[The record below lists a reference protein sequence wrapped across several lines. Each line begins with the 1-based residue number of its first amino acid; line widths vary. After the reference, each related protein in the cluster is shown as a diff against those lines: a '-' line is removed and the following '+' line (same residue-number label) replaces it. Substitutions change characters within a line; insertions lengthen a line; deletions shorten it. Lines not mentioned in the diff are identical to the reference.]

1 MGAYSNPEETVDT
14 QSGQYYR
21 NLTDTI
27 VSNTVGTINT
37 WAAKAAENKKKNE
50 AIAMKVGEEES
61 ALYRNLSSTQ
71 QQNPTVNFENLYRP
85 QIKKYAE
92 LRTKVLNG
100 TSADPSADRMEADK
114 IFASVG
120 NIKNSLVDLSSEDFD
135 TKWAKRGVAGGIS
148 MDSDPNTV
156 KALAIFY
163 GKIPGKK
170 EPRFEN
176 GKAGAFVWD
185 VYEGE
190 TLVQTFSAEQL
201 KKAASGQG
209 LLRVIPNAADSVDAV
224 KAANPDIFELK
235 DGVPTGRLNEMYYSE
250 VYEKPLPGE
259 DVTISGKFERKT
271 TKYMPTGKLNETAL
285 RENTN
290 FNTVMTAKAD
300 GLINGTSNNIEAI
313 MFHNTYLAGEDK
325 NKIDPNYPMN
335 EEQKEKF
342 RSDYK
347 EFIIKGLPKEQAVAG
362 AKPIEKSEVG
372 EMVIKTQP
380 SGGTGGNNN
389 TNKKLTAE
397 QKKQNK
403 INSIHAEVAALIKER
418 DSKKVSDDE
427 LGFVENGNF
436 RLGIKDGY
444 WSVYNKTTGKAMPGT
459 LGTTTPSELAIFLA
473 GGKPTLN

>member
-14 QSGQYYR
+14 QSGQHYR

-92 LRTKVLNG
+92 LRTRVLNG
-100 TSADPSADRMEADK
+100 TSTDPSADRMEADK

-163 GKIPGKK
+163 GKLPGKK
-170 EPRFEN
+170 EPRFKDGNTGE
-176 GKAGAFVWD
+176 FLWD
-185 VYEGE
+185 VYEGDK
-190 TLVQTFSAEQL
+190 LVQTFSAEQL

-224 KAANPDIFELK
+224 KVANPDIFELK
-235 DGVPTGRLNEMYYSE
+235 DGIPTGRINELYYTE
-250 VYEKPLPGE
+250 KYERPLTGE
-259 DVTISGKFERKT
+259 EVTISGGYEKKT
-271 TKYMPTGKLNETAL
+271 TKYMPTGKLDVEAL
-285 RENTN
+285 RTNQN

-313 MFHNTYLAGEDK
+313 MFHNTYLAKEDK
-325 NKIDPNYPMN
+325 NKINPDYPMN
-335 EEQKEKF
+335 EAQKEKF

-347 EFIIKGLPKEQAVAG
+347 EFIIQGLPKEQDVAG
-362 AKPIEKSEVG
+362 AKPIEKSEIG
-372 EMVIKTQP
+372 KMVIKKQ
-380 SGGTGGNNN
+380 TGGKGDGKGGATTKKPTQLEILNNN
-389 TNKKLTAE
+389 LNTEHKIPHTTFPGNGSIIKVGTDGLLYKVDKE
-397 QKKQNK
+397 EDKIGNQKPISLQQ
-403 INSIHAEVAALIKER
+403 ARVY
-418 DSKKVSDDE
+418 
-427 LGFVENGNF
+427 LGLPANG
-436 RLGIKDGY
+436 L
-444 WSVYNKTTGKAMPGT
+444 
-459 LGTTTPSELAIFLA
+459 
-473 GGKPTLN
+473 LN

>member
-1 MGAYSNPEETVDT
+1 MGAYSNPETPIDT

-85 QIKKYAE
+85 KIKRYAE
-92 LRTKVLNG
+92 LRTSILNG
-100 TSADPSADRMEADK
+100 TSADPSADRMEADE

-135 TKWAKRGVAGGIS
+135 IKWAKRGVAGGIS
-148 MDSDPNTV
+148 MDSDPNVV

-163 GKIPGKK
+163 GKIPGRK

-176 GKAGAFVWD
+176 GKAGAFLWD
-185 VYEGE
+185 VYEGD

-201 KKAASGQG
+201 KKASSGQG

-224 KAANPDIFELK
+224 KVANPDIFELK
-235 DGVPTGRLNEMYYSE
+235 DGIPTGRLNEMYYAE
-250 VYEKPLPGE
+250 TYEKPLVGE
-259 DVTISGKFERKT
+259 EVTISGGYEKKT
-271 TKYMPTGKLNETAL
+271 TKFMPTGKLTDASIKLL

-313 MFHNTYLAGEDK
+313 MFHNTYFVKEDK
-325 NKIDPNYPMN
+325 NKINPNSPMT
-335 EEQKEKF
+335 EAQKEKF
-342 RSDYK
+342 RADYK
-347 EFIIKGLPKEQAVAG
+347 EFIIQGLPKEQAVAG
-362 AKPIEKSEVG
+362 AKPIEKSEIG
-372 EMVIKTQP
+372 KMVIKKQ
-380 SGGTGGNNN
+380 TGGNGGG
-389 TNKKLTAE
+389 TSGGGNKPKLTAI
-397 QKKQNK
+397 QILNNNLNTQ
-403 INSIHAEVAALIKER
+403 
-418 DSKKVSDDE
+418 
-427 LGFVENGNF
+427 
-436 RLGIKDGY
+436 Y
-444 WSVYNKTTGKAMPGT
+444 KTPGT
-459 LGTTTPSELAIFLA
+459 AFPGNGSIIKVGTDGLLYKVDKEEDKIGNQKSITLQQARVYLGLPANGL
-473 GGKPTLN
+473 LN

>member
-1 MGAYSNPEETVDT
+1 MGAYSNPETAIDT
-14 QSGQYYR
+14 QSGQYIR
-21 NLTDTI
+21 NLQESI
-27 VSNTVGTINT
+27 VSSTVGTINT

-85 QIKKYAE
+85 KIKRYAE
-92 LRTKVLNG
+92 LRTGVLNG
-100 TSADPSADRMEADK
+100 TSANPSADRMEADE
-114 IFASVG
+114 IYASVG
-120 NIKNSLVDLSSEDFD
+120 NIKNTLVDLSSEDFD
-135 TKWAKRGVAGGIS
+135 IKWGKRGVAGGIS
-148 MDSDPNTV
+148 MDSDPNVV
-156 KALAIFY
+156 KGLAIFY

-185 VYEGE
+185 VYEGD

-235 DGVPTGRLNEMYYSE
+235 DGIPTGRLNEMYYAE
-250 VYEKPLPGE
+250 TYEKPLVGE
-259 DVTISGKFERKT
+259 EVTISGKYEKKT
-271 TKYMPTGKLNETAL
+271 TKYMPTGKLNEKAL
-285 RENTN
+285 RDNTN
-290 FNTVMTAKAD
+290 FNTVMESKAN

-347 EFIIKGLPKEQAVAG
+347 EFIIKGLPKEQAIAG

-380 SGGTGGNNN
+380 SGGTE
-389 TNKKLTAE
+389 T
-397 QKKQNK
+397 
-403 INSIHAEVAALIKER
+403 S
-418 DSKKVSDDE
+418 
-427 LGFVENGNF
+427 
-436 RLGIKDGY
+436 
-444 WSVYNKTTGKAMPGT
+444 
-459 LGTTTPSELAIFLA
+459 TTTDESGFNKDTRAEYNQKWKDLVAGKITKIELPIKGKGKKYFFYDA
-473 GGKPTLN
+473 GSGKVIETNASGKEILSTRVSGDQFRGYMKPQLVVKKR

>member
-85 QIKKYAE
+85 KIKKYAE
-92 LRTKVLNG
+92 LRTRILNG
-100 TSADPSADRMEADK
+100 TSTDPSADRMQADE

-163 GKIPGKK
+163 GKLPGTKK
-170 EPRFEN
+170 PRFEN
-176 GKAGAFVWD
+176 DDSKAFVWD
-185 VYEGE
+185 VYDGE

-250 VYEKPLPGE
+250 VYEKPLTGE
-259 DVTISGKFERKT
+259 EVTISGGYEKKT
-271 TKYMPTGKLNETAL
+271 TKYMPTGKLNEEAL
-285 RENTN
+285 RKNQN

-313 MFHNTYLAGEDK
+313 MFHNTYLAKEDK
-325 NKIDPNYPMN
+325 DKINPDFPMST
-335 EEQKEKF
+335 EQKDKF

-347 EFIIKGLPKEQAVAG
+347 EFIIKGLPQEQVVAG
-362 AKPIEKSEVG
+362 AKPIEKSEIG
-372 EMVIKTQP
+372 QMVIKKQP
-380 SGGTGGNNN
+380 GGKGGGANN
-389 TNKKLTAE
+389 TNKP
-397 QKKQNK
+397 KKPTEIQILNDNLNTQYK
-403 INSIHAEVAALIKER
+403 TP
-418 DSKKVSDDE
+418 
-427 LGFVENGNF
+427 GTTFPGNGNIIKVGSDGNLYKVDKAEDKIGNEKPITLQQA
-436 RLGIKDGY
+436 RVYLGLPANGLLT
-444 WSVYNKTTGKAMPGT
+444 VNK
-459 LGTTTPSELAIFLA
+459 
-473 GGKPTLN
+473 

>member
-1 MGAYSNPEETVDT
+1 MGAYSNPQIAIDT

-27 VSNTVGTINT
+27 ASNTVGAINT

-50 AIAMKVGEEES
+50 AIAIKVGEEES

-71 QQNPTVNFENLYRP
+71 QQNPTVNFEDLYRP
-85 QIKKYAE
+85 KIKKYAE
-92 LRTKVLNG
+92 LRTKILNG
-100 TSADPSADRMEADK
+100 TSADPSADRREADD

-120 NIKNSLVDLSSEDFD
+120 SIKNSLVDLSSEDFD
-135 TKWAKRGVAGGIS
+135 IKWSKRGVAGGIS
-148 MDSDPNTV
+148 MDSDPKTV

-163 GKIPGKK
+163 GKIPGTKK
-170 EPRFEN
+170 PRFEN
-176 GKAGAFVWD
+176 DNSKAFVWD
-185 VYEGE
+185 VYDGE

-235 DGVPTGRLNEMYYSE
+235 DGIPTGRLNEMYYPE
-250 VYEKPLPGE
+250 VYEKPLAGE
-259 DVTISGKFERKT
+259 EVTISGKFERKT
-271 TKYMPTGKLNETAL
+271 KRYMPTGKLNETAL

-347 EFIIKGLPKEQAVAG
+347 EFIIKGLPKEQVVAG

-372 EMVIKTQP
+372 EMVIKTIPQ
-380 SGGTGGNNN
+380 GNNN
-389 TNKKLTAE
+389 NNSNTTSVDKSGFNEETRNQYNQKFKDLVAGTITKIELPIKGQGKKY
-397 QKKQNK
+397 
-403 INSIHAEVAALIKER
+403 
-418 DSKKVSDDE
+418 
-427 LGFVENGNF
+427 F
-436 RLGIKDGY
+436 
-444 WSVYNKTTGKAMPGT
+444 VYNAK
-459 LGTTTPSELAIFLA
+459 LGTVEETSADGLEILDAKVTGDKFRSYM
-473 GGKPTLN
+473 KPQLVVKKK

>member
-1 MGAYSNPEETVDT
+1 MGAYSNPEIPIDT

-21 NLTDTI
+21 NLTNTI
-27 VSNTVGTINT
+27 VSNTVNTINT
-37 WAAKAAENKKKNE
+37 WAAKAEENKKKNE

-85 QIKKYAE
+85 KIKRYAE

-100 TSADPSADRMEADK
+100 TSADPSADRMEADE

-163 GKIPGKK
+163 GKIPGRK

-209 LLRVIPNAADSVDAV
+209 LLRVIPNAADSIDAV

-235 DGVPTGRLNEMYYSE
+235 DGIPTGRINDSLLIDK
-250 VYEKPLPGE
+250 YEKPLEGE
-259 DVTISGKFERKT
+259 EVTISGKFERRT
-271 TKYMPTGKLNETAL
+271 TRYMPTGKIDIATIRKNNNL
-285 RENTN
+285 
-290 FNTVMTAKAD
+290 NTVIDSKAS

-313 MFHNTYLAGEDK
+313 MFHNTYLANE
-325 NKIDPNYPMN
+325 NNPKINPNEPMN
-335 EEQKEKF
+335 AYQKAKF
-342 RSDYK
+342 LLDYK
-347 EFIIKGLPKEQAVAG
+347 EFVFKGLPQEQAIAG
-362 AKPIEKSEVG
+362 AKPVEKSVVG

-380 SGGTGGNNN
+380 SGVTGGTNN

-444 WSVYNKTTGKAMPGT
+444 WSVYNKTTGKPMPGT